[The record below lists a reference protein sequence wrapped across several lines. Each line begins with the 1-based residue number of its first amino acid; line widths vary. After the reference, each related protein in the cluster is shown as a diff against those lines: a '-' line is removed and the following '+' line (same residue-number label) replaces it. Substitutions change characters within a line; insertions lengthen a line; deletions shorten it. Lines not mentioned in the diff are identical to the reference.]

1 MEDPPCR
8 CRCNNKG
15 STTIRTRK
23 LVRGALKSDSEIG
36 YICFYQP
43 KHTFFRK
50 RDMFVW
56 IISLSE
62 TLKLKGWEHKK
73 ETSWSNKSQE
83 QESNTTPA
91 RRSSKKLRSRSKN
104 EEETRA
110 SSSSSSQRHSSATIK
125 RRSCHASKWLR
136 ISKGR
141 KKIRWIQRRGGS
153 ISWWVGGGQWVGR
166 ESKPAQ
172 LNQSSHLA
180 IIIQRE
186 TKTRQ
191 LLPDISHSEIDTKPP
206 SSAGRI
212 NRTRWKLPVTH
223 QLQSLFLKSCA
234 WIIRLVIK
242 RTG

>member
-1 MEDPPCR
+1 
-8 CRCNNKG
+8 
-15 STTIRTRK
+15 
-23 LVRGALKSDSEIG
+23 
-36 YICFYQP
+36 
-43 KHTFFRK
+43 
-50 RDMFVW
+50 MFVW
-56 IISLSE
+56 IISSSE

-104 EEETRA
+104 EGTWA
-110 SSSSSSQRHSSATIK
+110 SSSSSSQRHSSSSATIK

-153 ISWWVGGGQWVGR
+153 SSWWVGGGLWVGR

-172 LNQSSHLA
+172 LIQSSHLA

-186 TKTRQ
+186 TKTRL
-191 LLPDISHSEIDTKPP
+191 LLPEDISHSEIDTKPP
-206 SSAGRI
+206 SSAGRV

-223 QLQSLFLKSCA
+223 QLQSLFLQSCV

-242 RTG
+242 RNWFTCKCPS